1 MDRNN
6 VILHMKDISKSFGS
20 VQVLFNVALSLHE
33 GEVKGLIGENGAGKS
48 TLMKILTGEYQKDS
62 GRISLFGEPVD
73 VLTPGIALQKGIAMV
88 YQELNNAQ
96 DMTIAENMFIGR
108 EIKKYGWRDKKEMNR
123 KTAEYLRA
131 LDLSFSPEEKMRNLT
146 VSEMQMVEI
155 AKVVSYGSRIIVLDE
170 PTSSITQDGV
180 EKLFQVVRKLKGMGI
195 GIIYISHKL
204 EELFELTDSIVIMRD
219 GHIVREDA
227 TGNLTQDELIRL
239 MVGREIEDVFPEKN
253 TEFGEVVLK
262 VEDFSRGE
270 EFQNISFEVR
280 AGEVVAFSGLVGAGR
295 TEVMMALFG
304 DQRAAKGTVRIHN
317 RETVIRSP
325 RAAVAKKMALIPED
339 RKRHGLN
346 LSGTVEDNMMM
357 VVEKETGRGKL
368 FLDRKR
374 RRKLGSEMIKSLN
387 VRCNGLGQRVA
398 SLSGGNQQKIV
409 LAKWLLSDSDIYILD
424 EPTRGIDIGAKIEIY
439 RLIHRL
445 AEQGKAIVLISS
457 ELNEIIGLSNKVIVM
472 YEGRVTGEVSGDEI
486 DQERIMSFAHAY
498 DKEVGS

>member
-6 VILHMKDISKSFGS
+6 VILHMKDITKSFGS
-20 VQVLFNVALSLHE
+20 VQVLFDAEFSLHE

-62 GRISLFGEPVD
+62 GQISLFGEPVD

-108 EIKKYGWRDKKEMNR
+108 EIKKYGWKDKKEMNR
-123 KTAEYLRA
+123 RTAEYLSA

-180 EKLFQVVRKLKGMGI
+180 EKLFQAVRKLKSMGI

-239 MVGREIEDVFPEKN
+239 MVGREIADVFPKKN

-270 EFQNISFEVR
+270 EFRNVSFEVR

-295 TEVMMALFG
+295 TEVMMTLFG
-304 DQRAAKGTVRIHN
+304 DQRAAKGTVRIHGK
-317 RETVIRSP
+317 ETVIRSP
-325 RAAVAKKMALIPED
+325 KAAVGKKMALIPED

-357 VVEKETGRGKL
+357 VVEKETGRGRL
-368 FLDRKR
+368 FLDKKR
-374 RRKLGSEMIKSLN
+374 RRKLSSEMVESLA
-387 VRCNGLGQRVA
+387 VRCSGLGQRAV

-439 RLIHRL
+439 RLIRQL
-445 AEQGKAIVLISS
+445 AGQGKAIVLISS

-472 YEGRVTGEVSGDEI
+472 YEGRITGEVSGDEI